1 VGAQIGAAGFLAAA
15 LPARRAVAP
24 VGARLRAATR
34 CEIVTAGPL
43 RIVLDAAGTADDVV
57 TADVVGAGVEIAAAG
72 GTLRFDRR
80 HTGVR
85 VGLAAG
91 RPVLAAAA

>member
-1 VGAQIGAAGFLAAA
+1 V
-15 LPARRAVAP
+15 
-24 VGARLRAATR
+24 
-34 CEIVTAGPL
+34 E
-43 RIVLDAAGTADDVV
+43 VV
-57 TADVVGAGVEIAAAG
+57 AAG